1 MELLYRCVAGL
12 DVHKRIIW
20 VCIRWLGRGGRV
32 IEEIREFGTMT
43 QDLRALADWLAQHSV
58 THVAMESTGVYWKP
72 VYNLLEGRFE
82 VLLCNARHL
91 KNVPG
96 RKTDIK
102 DCQWIAQCLHCGL
115 LRASFIPPRPV
126 RELRDLTR
134 ARACL
139 QDDKARVANRIH
151 KVLEDANIKLA
162 SVATDV
168 LGASGRAM
176 LQALIAGE
184 TDPQKMAGLAL
195 KGLKRKRA
203 QLCEA
208 LDGRVTKHH
217 RFMLSLLMGQL
228 RDLEAR
234 VAEVESRIEMLVASP
249 ALNPKPEAATLVPKA
264 APVTTVPSKR
274 HRAPAAQE
282 SPAAASQ
289 AQPRHV
295 PGATPAQATP
305 PKTPL
310 GFAAAIALLV
320 EMWGVD
326 RRSAE
331 AILAEIGTNMALFP
345 THGHLTSWAGICPGN
360 HESAG
365 KQHAGTTR
373 KGNRWLRRV
382 LVQAAWAATHAK
394 DSYMSARYRRLARR
408 RGKQRALMA
417 VADTML
423 KAIYHIL
430 KEQVPY
436 RDLGP
441 GHFDVLHGARTRNIL
456 VGRLEAMGYQVTLRL
471 RPAA

>member
-1 MELLYRCVAGL
+1 MQLLYHCVAGL
-12 DVHKRIIW
+12 DVHKKVIW
-20 VCIRWLGRGGRV
+20 VCIRWLDRNGRV

-43 QDLRALADWLAQHSV
+43 KDLLALANWLAQHGV

-72 VYNLLEGRFE
+72 IYNLLEGRFE

-115 LRASFIPPRPV
+115 LRASFIPPKPV

-134 ARACL
+134 TLACM
-139 QDDKARVANRIH
+139 QNDKARVANRIH

-176 LQALIAGE
+176 IQALIAGE

-195 KGLKRKRA
+195 RGLKRKKG
-203 QLCEA
+203 QLVEA
-208 LDGRVTKHH
+208 LDGRVSDHH
-217 RFMLSLLMGQL
+217 RFMLRLLMTQL
-228 RDLEAR
+228 RGLA
-234 VAEVESRIEMLVASP
+234 ALVAQVERQIENMVAST
-249 ALNPKPEAATLVPKA
+249 ALNPKSAAARPTAKA
-264 APVTTVPSKR
+264 APVAAPEAKGPSAPVGGKPALRTKPESTPATNACKTVPAK
-274 HRAPAAQE
+274 A
-282 SPAAASQ
+282 
-289 AQPRHV
+289 
-295 PGATPAQATP
+295 
-305 PKTPL
+305 PL
-310 GFAAAIALLV
+310 GFAAAVTLLV

-331 AILAEIGTNMALFP
+331 AILAEIGTNMALFA

-360 HESAG
+360 YESAG
-365 KQHAGTTR
+365 QQHQGTTR
-373 KGNRWLRRV
+373 KGNRWLRRA

-394 DSYMSARYRRLARR
+394 DSYMSARYHRLARR
-408 RGKQRALMA
+408 RGKQRALIA
-417 VADTML
+417 VADSML

-441 GHFDVLHGARTRNIL
+441 EHFDVLHSERTRQTL
-456 VGRLEAMGYQVTLRL
+456 VKRLEAMGYDVTLKL
-471 RPAA
+471 RAA